1 MTEPR
6 EIRLKRLAM
15 RSWRRGMREMDIV
28 LGPYADARLAEMDGP
43 ALDAWEALLDENDQD
58 LLAWLL
64 GHRAVPAVHAP
75 LIDALAASVAAR
87 RTG

>member
-6 EIRLKRLAM
+6 ETRLKRLTM

-28 LGPYADARLAEMDGP
+28 LGPYADARLAAMDGT

-58 LLAWLL
+58 LLAWIL
-64 GHRAVPAVHAP
+64 GQQAAPATHAP
-75 LIDALAASVAAR
+75 LIDDLATSVAGRWAR
-87 RTG
+87 